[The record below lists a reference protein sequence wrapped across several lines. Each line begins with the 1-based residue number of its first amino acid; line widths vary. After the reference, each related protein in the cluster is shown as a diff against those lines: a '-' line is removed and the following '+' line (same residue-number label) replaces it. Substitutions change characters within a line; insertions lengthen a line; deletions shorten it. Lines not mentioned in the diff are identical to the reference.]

1 MFKPKTNPILKTF
14 RSKKPK
20 LLSSTPKILLTNEN
34 GYFSSRGSKP
44 NNKDKKKT
52 NMSLYPSHRQF
63 LSNIQES
70 KKSLKSELNSS
81 NRFSISGISGT
92 ENNDSCSNTISDVYW
107 TEHTNDCRNTKIV
120 SLLSSPSGS
129 PHGKTDKK
137 IDYSILAQATDK
149 LKNIMEKKK
158 ENRQRSYDKKIIQM
172 ATNKLQSILE
182 SSTKK
187 RNCTC
192 SKPKRRKESDSKNKY
207 SFILKEKEKLNKI
220 LKLESIIVSRKSLK
234 KEKDCDTNST
244 VTYSENNQTPKSNSN
259 RSLSPKGKE
268 VNVTSTGY
276 TLEYMLSFKTNPIC
290 KITNLLD
297 GKVLNHIQAFSIFE
311 EVKNDNTGTLARG
324 SNVNTNTQLNYNTNN
339 TVKNNDISEWGRKDF
354 TKEISKAEAFVNEFH
369 SKINNDPIKS
379 DITSIL
385 NTLTVD
391 NYANVKKE
399 LFDIIKKSNDNQT
412 KFIEVLLKKA
422 IMEKFYVSLYAKLC
436 KELNDSLSELKE
448 NENSKKTFLRYQLI
462 DSCKN
467 IFMNHN
473 LIIDSNVNDVDIE
486 IKEKKKM
493 IGNVQLI
500 AEFIKVKMLSQKIG
514 FFCIKNLLDRFYDE
528 SLSAKERF
536 IFLESLVVLLDNFG
550 KLVYERQN
558 SDYISR
564 INSFLNEDLTDIQKN
579 NKLIPSFI
587 KYKIINLLEKRNN
600 SWRDTLF
607 EQATVAKGK
616 NETYT
621 PIKTE
626 TSCQIKHEAFSPIK
640 TELFNPIKT
649 EAYNPIEEDL
659 HELKEAEPEIRPK
672 KGYEEE
678 NDEED
683 NLILIKKDLKDWF
696 KFYNIDSSELINVDD
711 YKWDVV
717 DEMVKNK
724 IKLGEIIRIF
734 LEASIDL
741 VDTNKKVI
749 KACKYIRIIIDYYS
763 QFLLRNELDE
773 LSNNIMK
780 FFIDVNDLIVD
791 NNNLINILGHI
802 LFCAITNKIIVM
814 KKFNLFEEKSKETIK
829 NICKLVKVA
838 IDVDLKKRKR
848 MLNDFKQVKVFKDN
862 EKIFNEV
869 INN

>member
-1 MFKPKTNPILKTF
+1 MYKPKTNPILKTF

-20 LLSSTPKILLTNEN
+20 LLSSTPKILLANEN
-34 GYFSSRGSKP
+34 GYFSARSSKP
-44 NNKDKKKT
+44 NIIEKKNT

-70 KKSLKSELNSS
+70 KRSLKSDLNYS
-81 NRFSISGISGT
+81 NRFSVSGNSGT
-92 ENNDSCSNTISDVYW
+92 DNNDSYANTISDVYL
-107 TEHTNDCRNTKIV
+107 TENTNDFRNSKIV
-120 SLLSSPSGS
+120 SLLPSPSGS
-129 PHGKTDKK
+129 PRGKTDRK
-137 IDYSILAQATDK
+137 IDYSMLAQATDK
-149 LKNIMEKKK
+149 LKTFMEKKK
-158 ENRQRSYDKKIIQM
+158 EKRQRSYDKKIIQM

-192 SKPKRRKESDSKNKY
+192 SKPKRRKEISSKNKY

-234 KEKDCDTNST
+234 KEKDCETNST

-259 RSLSPKGKE
+259 RSLSPKTKE
-268 VNVTSTGY
+268 INVATGGY

-290 KITNLLD
+290 KITNLLN

-311 EVKNDNTGTLARG
+311 VVKNDNIDVISRG
-324 SNVNTNTQLNYNTNN
+324 SNVNAKAYSHYNTNN

-391 NYANVKKE
+391 NYETVKKE
-399 LFDIIKKSNDNQT
+399 LFNIIKISNENQT

-422 IMEKFYVSLYAKLC
+422 IMEKFYVSLYSKLC
-436 KELNDSLSELKE
+436 KELNDDLSEIKG
-448 NENSKKTFLRYQLI
+448 NQSSKKTFLRSQLI

-467 IFMNHN
+467 IFMNNN
-473 LIIDSNVNDVDIE
+473 LIIVSNVNDVDIE

-500 AEFIKVKMLSQKIG
+500 AELIKVKMLSQKIG
-514 FFCIKNLLDRFYDE
+514 FFCIENLLARFYDE
-528 SLSAKERF
+528 SLTSKERF
-536 IFLESLVVLLDNFG
+536 IFLESLVVLIDNFG
-550 KLVYERQN
+550 KLVYERKN

-564 INSFLNEDLTDIQKN
+564 INSYLNKDLTDIQKN
-579 NKLIPSFI
+579 NKEIPSFI

-616 NETYT
+616 SEAFT
-621 PIKTE
+621 PMKTE
-626 TSCQIKHEAFSPIK
+626 TSEETKHENLSAVK
-640 TELFNPIKT
+640 TELFNQIKT
-649 EAYNPIEEDL
+649 EPYNSKE
-659 HELKEAEPEIRPK
+659 ELKETEQERSINN
-672 KGYEEE
+672 EH
-678 NDEED
+678 EED
-683 NLILIKKDLKDWF
+683 DEDNIILIKKDLKNWF
-696 KFYNIDSSELINVDD
+696 KFYNIDSSELINIDD

-717 DEMVKNK
+717 DEMIKHK

-749 KACKYIRIIIDYYS
+749 KASKYIQIIIDYYS

-773 LSNNIMK
+773 LGNNIMK
-780 FFIDVNDLIVD
+780 FFIEVNDLIVD
-791 NNNLINILGHI
+791 NYNLINILGHI

-814 KKFNLFEEKSKETIK
+814 KKFNLFEEKSKETLK

-862 EKIFNEV
+862 EKLFNEIV